1 MKKFTLSE
9 LKQLKDVK
17 EIKDSKTTDLK
28 GGEVY
33 VCCYANSMDYT
44 ISSNLGF
51 IPPPGL

>member
-9 LKQLKDVK
+9 LKQLKNVK
-17 EIKDSKTTDLK
+17 EIKDSKTTDMK

-33 VCCYANSMDYT
+33 ILCYETFIDCN